1 MDYVS
6 LIIIGIVV
14 LLYIKMSFR
23 IANENER
30 FAVYALGRFAGLKG
44 PGLVLKMPG
53 GSTRFVRITLGDEGE
68 IHSNELALF
77 AGNVIPYKASAPV
90 KVGSKVRVTGFEKAT
105 VQVETL
111 QQFVVCEKCGHKNA
125 V

>member
-6 LIIIGIVV
+6 LIILGIVV
-14 LLYIKMSFR
+14 LYLAMSFR
-23 IANENER
+23 IARENER
-30 FAVYALGRFAGLKG
+30 FAVFVLGRFSGLKG

-53 GSTRFVRITLGDEGE
+53 GTAKFARITLGAEGE
-68 IHSNELALF
+68 IQSNELASF
-77 AGNVIPYKASAPV
+77 GGSAMPYKASASV
-90 KVGSKVRVTGFEKAT
+90 RAGSKVRVTGFEKAA
-105 VQVETL
+105 VQVEAL